1 MGLSILHWLAG
12 GLALG
17 AGAWAMAAAKGSAA
31 HKRAGMGFVIAMLI
45 MGSSGALMAAMKPV
59 RISVVAGL
67 LVVYL
72 VSTALLT
79 VRREVAQARGLYAG
93 LSGLGLVVAGLGL
106 GWALQ
111 AGPGGQLDR
120 FPAPIYAAFGTLALL
135 GVAMDLKALHA
146 NALTRSQRLVRHLW
160 RMETA
165 MYLATSAFFLGQ
177 AKLFPEALRHTVL
190 LALPVLA
197 VLAHLAY
204 WMWRS
209 LRRPRRTAVA

>member
-17 AGAWAMAAAKGSAA
+17 AGAWAMAAAKGSVA
-31 HKRAGMGFVIAMLI
+31 HKRAGLCFVIAMLI
-45 MGSSGALMAAMKPV
+45 MGSSGALMAALKPV

-79 VRREVAQARGLYAG
+79 VRREVGQARGLYAA

-106 GWALQ
+106 GWAAQ
-111 AGPGGQLDR
+111 GWSAGQLDR
-120 FPAPIYAAFGTLALL
+120 FPAPIYAAFGALALL
-135 GVAMDLKALHA
+135 GVAMDLKALRA
-146 NALTRSQRLVRHLW
+146 NGLTRAQRLVRHLW
-160 RMETA
+160 RMEAA
-165 MYLATSAFFLGQ
+165 MYLASSAFFLGQ
-177 AKLFPEALRHTVL
+177 AKLFPEALRHTAL

-197 VLAHLAY
+197 VLAHLAW

-209 LRRPRRTAVA
+209 LRPQRRRAAA